1 MLNARLLTYTDGM
14 ASLPP
19 IHKATGLYL
28 TWIGVL
34 CGAVLLLLGNLLP
47 YPVPFA
53 TPGNFF
59 LCIVELEVFF
69 ALLVWPL
76 FVPALLKD
84 GAQGLPLLSYV
95 AVLILFALPLVLI
108 GANVSSVD
116 AAVLVRTQALVAG
129 LAALGGGVAARK
141 PERMPWYL
149 LGVFWLSTAPPL
161 WTYLS
166 REMGARA
173 PAVSVYASPFWG
185 AAVEAGGP
193 AWVQAGVAGAAGLI
207 LLARKGAA

>member
-1 MLNARLLTYTDGM
+1 MT
-14 ASLPP
+14 LPP
-19 IHKATGLYL
+19 LHKSAGLYL
-28 TWIGVL
+28 SWIGGL

-76 FVPALLKD
+76 FVPGLQKD
-84 GAQGLPLLSYV
+84 GVQGPMLLAV
-95 AVLILFALPLVLI
+95 VGVLILFALPLVLI

-116 AAVLVRTQALVAG
+116 AATLVRSQGLVVG

-141 PERMPWYL
+141 PALTPWYL
-149 LGVFWLSTAPPL
+149 LIVFWLSAAPPF
-161 WTYLS
+161 WMYLS

-185 AAVEAGGP
+185 AAAEAGAP
-193 AWVQAGVAGAAGLI
+193 AWVQAGVAGAAGL
-207 LLARKGAA
+207 LLLTRKAAA